1 VSLAELLGVYAE
13 RHARVRHFV
22 AVRLASGGTFDLVVL
37 TTEPDRS

>member
-1 VSLAELLGVYAE
+1 MRIAT
-13 RHARVRHFV
+13 RDVRHFV